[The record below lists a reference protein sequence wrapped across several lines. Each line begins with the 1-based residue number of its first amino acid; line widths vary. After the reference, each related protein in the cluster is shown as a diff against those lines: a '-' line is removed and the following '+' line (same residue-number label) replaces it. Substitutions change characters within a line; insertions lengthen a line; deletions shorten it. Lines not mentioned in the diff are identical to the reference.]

1 MRGYLLILTSGIL
14 FFIIAVVT
22 VLHLM
27 SAKTLNQQYRINGS
41 YQDILNQMSIQSIVS
56 FFIDNN
62 IEHIQ
67 LPMILSNEYDLTNQ
81 IKSDGSVD
89 FYIQNNLSNRIT
101 TFNVVKASTQ
111 SGFSTFNSSNISVS
125 NGVVSGVQITSSI
138 PTHLVSLATVW
149 YPYQP
154 MDLLTHYSF
163 VDSDGDEEF
172 VTANVSMGEDF
183 LFGAPRSS
191 SNRFMNLYFSNLSE
205 GGAISIYLKYSDGS
219 IQNAHIEY

>member
-81 IKSDGSVD
+81 L
-89 FYIQNNLSNRIT
+89 Q
-101 TFNVVKASTQ
+101 
-111 SGFSTFNSSNISVS
+111 
-125 NGVVSGVQITSSI
+125 
-138 PTHLVSLATVW
+138 
-149 YPYQP
+149 
-154 MDLLTHYSF
+154 
-163 VDSDGDEEF
+163 
-172 VTANVSMGEDF
+172 DF
-183 LFGAPRSS
+183 LYNFTKL
-191 SNRFMNLYFSNLSE
+191 N
-205 GGAISIYLKYSDGS
+205 
-219 IQNAHIEY
+219 